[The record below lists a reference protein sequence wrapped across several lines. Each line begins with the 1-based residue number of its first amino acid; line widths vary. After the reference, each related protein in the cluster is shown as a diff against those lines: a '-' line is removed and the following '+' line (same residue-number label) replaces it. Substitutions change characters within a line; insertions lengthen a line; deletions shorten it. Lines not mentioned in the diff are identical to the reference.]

1 MPIHEIIDAVQFI
14 QGRSGLSMSDL
25 FTAYTYRKLRKIIS
39 QIKKGN
45 KMKKFLVVL
54 TLAMLPSSAFA
65 IIGFGIQAGQ
75 DMAKLDALSH
85 TEGEGY
91 TAVTVNSFEMEA
103 NPVNF
108 GGYAFVDLFG
118 FALEAEGDI
127 AAGAYQF
134 EFENV
139 LSTLGPVDFGW
150 ARVSYAVTMKKN
162 IMDLSIPFLAKT
174 ALNAG
179 AGFGGHVS
187 TPRASVDMVKEI
199 FGLDDLSAV
208 DVMAPIGDTG
218 EDLEENLVTYL
229 KDNAIETSGLHV
241 QAGLRFKVLVLDT
254 HLNLRYNIAEN
265 VYDGS
270 AGFAQVIF
278 KMGFAF

>member
-25 FTAYTYRKLRKIIS
+25 FPAYTYRKLRKIIS

-85 TEGEGY
+85 TEGEGL

-187 TPRASVDMVKEI
+187 TPRASVDMVKELL
-199 FGLDDLSAV
+199 GDDLTDV
-208 DVMAPIGDTG
+208 DALNEGLEDKLGDY
-218 EDLEENLVTYL
+218 LV
-229 KDNAIETSGLHV
+229 DNMIEASGLHV

-270 AGFAQVIF
+270 AGFAQVMF

>member
-25 FTAYTYRKLRKIIS
+25 FPAYTYRKLCKIIS

-85 TEGEGY
+85 TEGEGL

-187 TPRASVDMVKEI
+187 TPRASVDMVKELL
-199 FGLDDLSAV
+199 GDDLTNV
-208 DVMAPIGDTG
+208 DALNEGLEDKLGDY
-218 EDLEENLVTYL
+218 LV
-229 KDNAIETSGLHV
+229 DNMIEASGLHV

-254 HLNLRYNIAEN
+254 HLNFRYNIAEN

-270 AGFAQVIF
+270 AGFAQVMF
-278 KMGFAF
+278 KMGIAF

>member
-25 FTAYTYRKLRKIIS
+25 FPAYTYRKLRKIIS

-85 TEGEGY
+85 TEGEGL

-187 TPRASVDMVKEI
+187 TPRASVDMVKELL
-199 FGLDDLSAV
+199 GDDLTDV
-208 DVMAPIGDTG
+208 DALNEGLEDKLGDY
-218 EDLEENLVTYL
+218 LV
-229 KDNAIETSGLHV
+229 DNMIEASGLHV

-254 HLNLRYNIAEN
+254 HLNLRYNIAKN

-270 AGFAQVIF
+270 AGFAQVMF

>member
-25 FTAYTYRKLRKIIS
+25 FTAYTYRKLCKIIS

-85 TEGEGY
+85 TEGEGL

-187 TPRASVDMVKEI
+187 TPRASVDMVKELL
-199 FGLDDLSAV
+199 GDDLTNV
-208 DVMAPIGDTG
+208 DALNEGLEDKLGDY
-218 EDLEENLVTYL
+218 LV
-229 KDNAIETSGLHV
+229 DNMIEASGLHV

-270 AGFAQVIF
+270 AGFTQVMF
-278 KMGFAF
+278 KMGIAF

>member
-25 FTAYTYRKLRKIIS
+25 FPAITYRKLCKIIS

-85 TEGEGY
+85 TEGEGL

-187 TPRASVDMVKEI
+187 TPRASVDMVKELL
-199 FGLDDLSAV
+199 GDDLTNV
-208 DVMAPIGDTG
+208 DALNEGLEDKLGDY
-218 EDLEENLVTYL
+218 LV
-229 KDNAIETSGLHV
+229 DNMIEASGLHV

-254 HLNLRYNIAEN
+254 HLNFRYNIAEN

>member
-25 FTAYTYRKLRKIIS
+25 FPAYTYRKLRKIIS

-85 TEGEGY
+85 TEGEGL

-179 AGFGGHVS
+179 AGFGAHVS
-187 TPRASVDMVKEI
+187 TPRASVDMVKELL
-199 FGLDDLSAV
+199 GDDLTNV
-208 DVMAPIGDTG
+208 DALNEGLEDKLGDY
-218 EDLEENLVTYL
+218 LV
-229 KDNAIETSGLHV
+229 DNMIEASGLHV

-270 AGFAQVIF
+270 AGFAQVMF
-278 KMGFAF
+278 KMGIAF

>member
-25 FTAYTYRKLRKIIS
+25 FPAITYRKLCKIIS

-85 TEGEGY
+85 TEGEGL

-187 TPRASVDMVKEI
+187 TPRASVDMVKELL
-199 FGLDDLSAV
+199 GDDLTNV
-208 DVMAPIGDTG
+208 DALNEGLEDKLGDY
-218 EDLEENLVTYL
+218 LV
-229 KDNAIETSGLHV
+229 DNMIEASGLHV

-270 AGFAQVIF
+270 AGFAQVMF
-278 KMGFAF
+278 KMGIAF

>member
-1 MPIHEIIDAVQFI
+1 
-14 QGRSGLSMSDL
+14 MSDL
-25 FTAYTYRKLRKIIS
+25 FTAYTYRKLSKNIL

-54 TLAMLPSSAFA
+54 TLVILPSSAFA
-65 IIGFGIQAGQ
+65 IIGFGIQGGQ

-85 TEGEGY
+85 TEGEGL

-103 NPVNF
+103 SPVNF
-108 GGYAFVDLFG
+108 GAYAFVDLFG

-139 LSTLGPVDFGW
+139 LSTLGPIDFGW

-162 IMDLSIPFLAKT
+162 IMDLSIPFLAKA

-179 AGFGGHVS
+179 AGFGAHVS
-187 TPRASVDMVKEI
+187 TPRASVDMVKELL
-199 FGLDDLSAV
+199 GDDLTNV
-208 DVMAPIGDTG
+208 DALNEGLEDKLGDY
-218 EDLEENLVTYL
+218 LV
-229 KDNAIETSGLHV
+229 DNMIETSGLHV

-270 AGFAQVIF
+270 AGFAQVMF

>member
-25 FTAYTYRKLRKIIS
+25 FPAITYRKLYKIIS

-85 TEGEGY
+85 TEGEGL

-187 TPRASVDMVKEI
+187 TPRASVDMVKELL
-199 FGLDDLSAV
+199 GDDLTNV
-208 DVMAPIGDTG
+208 DALNEGLEDKLGDY
-218 EDLEENLVTYL
+218 LV
-229 KDNAIETSGLHV
+229 DNMIEASGLHV

-270 AGFAQVIF
+270 AGFAQVMF
-278 KMGFAF
+278 KMGIAF

>member
-25 FTAYTYRKLRKIIS
+25 FPAITYRKLRKIIS

-85 TEGEGY
+85 TEGEGL

-187 TPRASVDMVKEI
+187 TPRASVDMVKELL
-199 FGLDDLSAV
+199 GDDLTDV
-208 DVMAPIGDTG
+208 DALNEGLEDKLGDY
-218 EDLEENLVTYL
+218 LV
-229 KDNAIETSGLHV
+229 DNMIEASGLHV

-270 AGFAQVIF
+270 AGFAQVMF
-278 KMGFAF
+278 KMGIAF

>member
-25 FTAYTYRKLRKIIS
+25 FPAITYRKLCKIIS

-85 TEGEGY
+85 TEGEGL

-103 NPVNF
+103 NPINF

-187 TPRASVDMVKEI
+187 TPRASVDMVKELL
-199 FGLDDLSAV
+199 GDDLTNV
-208 DVMAPIGDTG
+208 DALNEGLEDKLGDY
-218 EDLEENLVTYL
+218 LV
-229 KDNAIETSGLHV
+229 DNMIEASGLHV

-270 AGFAQVIF
+270 AGFAQVMF
-278 KMGFAF
+278 KMGIAF

>member
-1 MPIHEIIDAVQFI
+1 VPIHEIIDAVQFI

-25 FTAYTYRKLRKIIS
+25 FPAYTYRKLRKIIS

-85 TEGEGY
+85 TEGEGL

-187 TPRASVDMVKEI
+187 TPRASVDMVKELL
-199 FGLDDLSAV
+199 GDDLTNV
-208 DVMAPIGDTG
+208 DALNEGLEDKLGDY
-218 EDLEENLVTYL
+218 LV
-229 KDNAIETSGLHV
+229 DNMIEASGLHV

-270 AGFAQVIF
+270 AGFAQVMF
-278 KMGFAF
+278 KMGIAF

>member
-1 MPIHEIIDAVQFI
+1 VPIHEIIDAVQFI

-25 FTAYTYRKLRKIIS
+25 FPAITYRKLCKIIS

-85 TEGEGY
+85 TEGEGL

-103 NPVNF
+103 SPVNF
-108 GGYAFVDLFG
+108 GAYAFVDLFG

-139 LSTLGPVDFGW
+139 LSTLGPIDFGW

-162 IMDLSIPFLAKT
+162 IMDLSIPFLAKA

-179 AGFGGHVS
+179 AGFGAHVS
-187 TPRASVDMVKEI
+187 TPRASVDMVKELL
-199 FGLDDLSAV
+199 GDDLTNV
-208 DVMAPIGDTG
+208 DALNEGLEDKLGDY
-218 EDLEENLVTYL
+218 LV
-229 KDNAIETSGLHV
+229 DNMIETSGLHV

-270 AGFAQVIF
+270 AGFAQVMF

>member
-25 FTAYTYRKLRKIIS
+25 FPAYTYRKLRKIIS

-85 TEGEGY
+85 TEGEGL

-150 ARVSYAVTMKKN
+150 ARISYAVTMKKN

-187 TPRASVDMVKEI
+187 TPRASVDMVKELL
-199 FGLDDLSAV
+199 GDDLTNV
-208 DVMAPIGDTG
+208 DALNEGLEDKLGDY
-218 EDLEENLVTYL
+218 LV
-229 KDNAIETSGLHV
+229 DNMIEASGLHV

-270 AGFAQVIF
+270 AGFAQVMF
-278 KMGFAF
+278 KMGIAF

>member
-25 FTAYTYRKLRKIIS
+25 FPAITYRKLCKIIS

-85 TEGEGY
+85 TEGEGL

-187 TPRASVDMVKEI
+187 TPRASVDMVKELL
-199 FGLDDLSAV
+199 GDDLTNV
-208 DVMAPIGDTG
+208 DALNEGLEDKLGDY
-218 EDLEENLVTYL
+218 LV
-229 KDNAIETSGLHV
+229 DNMIEASGLHV

-254 HLNLRYNIAEN
+254 HLNIRYNIAEN

-270 AGFAQVIF
+270 AGFAQVMF
-278 KMGFAF
+278 KMGIAF

>member
-1 MPIHEIIDAVQFI
+1 MQIHEIIDAVQFI

-25 FTAYTYRKLRKIIS
+25 FPAYTYRKLRKIIS

-85 TEGEGY
+85 TEGEGL

-187 TPRASVDMVKEI
+187 TPRASVDMVKELL
-199 FGLDDLSAV
+199 GDDLTNV
-208 DVMAPIGDTG
+208 DALSEGLEDKLVDYLGD
-218 EDLEENLVTYL
+218 NM
-229 KDNAIETSGLHV
+229 IEASGLHV

-254 HLNLRYNIAEN
+254 HLNFRYNIAEN

-270 AGFAQVIF
+270 AGFAQVMF

>member
-25 FTAYTYRKLRKIIS
+25 FPAITYRKLCKIIS

-85 TEGEGY
+85 TEGEGL

-187 TPRASVDMVKEI
+187 TPRASVDMVKELL
-199 FGLDDLSAV
+199 GDDLTNV
-208 DVMAPIGDTG
+208 DALNEGLEDKLGDY
-218 EDLEENLVTYL
+218 LV
-229 KDNAIETSGLHV
+229 DNMIEASGLHV

>member
-25 FTAYTYRKLRKIIS
+25 FPAYTYRKLRKIIS

-85 TEGEGY
+85 TEGEGL

-108 GGYAFVDLFG
+108 GAYAFVDLFG

-187 TPRASVDMVKEI
+187 TPRASVDMVKELL
-199 FGLDDLSAV
+199 GDDLTNV
-208 DVMAPIGDTG
+208 DALNEGLEDKLGDY
-218 EDLEENLVTYL
+218 LV
-229 KDNAIETSGLHV
+229 DNMIEASGLHV

-270 AGFAQVIF
+270 AGFAQVMF
-278 KMGFAF
+278 KMGIAF

>member
-25 FTAYTYRKLRKIIS
+25 FPAITYRKLCKIIS

-85 TEGEGY
+85 TEGEGL

-108 GGYAFVDLFG
+108 GGYAFIDLFG

-187 TPRASVDMVKEI
+187 TPRASVDMVKELL
-199 FGLDDLSAV
+199 GDDLTNV
-208 DVMAPIGDTG
+208 DALNEGLEDKLGDY
-218 EDLEENLVTYL
+218 LV
-229 KDNAIETSGLHV
+229 DNMIEASGLHV

-270 AGFAQVIF
+270 AGFAQVMF
-278 KMGFAF
+278 KMGIAF